1 MFSSKNHL
9 TEAQD
14 TDLKRTVIEFIKEFK
29 ELKENKNSLMN
40 LGKKQKKNVLCDAPP
55 KQISQK

>member
-40 LGKKQKKNVLCDAPP
+40 LGKNRKKCVV
-55 KQISQK
+55 